1 MPLRIS
7 ISPMSLS
14 PILGSHRRVA
24 AICCFRLSNAVG
36 SGAATLA
43 SGAERNTAHDD
54 ADAIGTRLRLTT
66 SCRHSHFAAARSTQF
81 RLFASVPAGA
91 MDRHP
96 AGGPAAIA

>member
-14 PILGSHRRVA
+14 CLGSHRRLA
-24 AICCFRLSNAVG
+24 AICCLHLSSAVA

-43 SGAERNTAHDD
+43 SGAERSTAHDD

-81 RLFASVPAGA
+81 RLSPQCQRARWIAT
-91 MDRHP
+91 RR
-96 AGGPAAIA
+96 AAQPP